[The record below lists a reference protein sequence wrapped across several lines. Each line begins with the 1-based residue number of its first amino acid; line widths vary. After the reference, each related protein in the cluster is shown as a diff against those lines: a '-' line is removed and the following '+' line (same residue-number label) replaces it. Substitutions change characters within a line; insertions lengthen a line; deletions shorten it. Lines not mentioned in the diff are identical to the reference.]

1 MVTHYIHSKEYSIFL
16 KNIVMF
22 QKNISMFEIKH
33 HNEKNNLLA
42 YLFFLYCIITL
53 CVGKE
58 RLKKN
63 SKYFALLI
71 ICSTFVV
78 VGSKHVE

>member
-1 MVTHYIHSKEYSIFL
+1 
-16 KNIVMF
+16 MF
-22 QKNISMFEIKH
+22 HKNISMFEIKH

-78 VGSKHVE
+78 VDSRHVE